1 MTASDLFPA
10 CIDVTSAGFDAGIY
24 GSNVS
29 GIFFFGTNGNYIK
42 WTGNYLYTDIPVDI
56 KEPILKFEAVE
67 SSMIGDK

>member
-10 CIDVTSAGFDAGIY
+10 CIDVTLAGFDAGIY

-29 GIFFFGTNGNYIK
+29 GIFFDVNRNHIE

-67 SSMIGDK
+67 SSIIGDK

>member
-1 MTASDLFPA
+1 MTASDLFSA
-10 CIDVTSAGFDAGIY
+10 YIDVTSAGFGDGTY

-29 GIFFFGTNGNYIK
+29 GIFFFDVNGNYIE

-56 KEPILKFEAVE
+56 KDPILKFEAVE